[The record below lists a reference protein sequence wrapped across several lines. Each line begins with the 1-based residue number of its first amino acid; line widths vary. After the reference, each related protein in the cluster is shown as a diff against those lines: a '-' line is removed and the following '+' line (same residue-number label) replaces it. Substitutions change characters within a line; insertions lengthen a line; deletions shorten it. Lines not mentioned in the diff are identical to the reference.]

1 MGEGPGGVS
10 RINVPGLIDV
20 LRVDGAAAIEALAAD
35 SRIDRRYEKRGPLI
49 NRVVFGRIRSAL
61 QLDGAPLPP
70 VAPRGQTRPTATQ
83 AALEKR
89 LDGLVES
96 DPALGTGRAAMAPL
110 VAWVR
115 GGGRADDVGPIAQQA
130 VGNLFHEAYVADRES
145 WSAAR
150 TLGAAP
156 SNLNPFRLL
165 AWRITGRVER
175 ARALLADRVGRDP
188 AGLHATGVAIHNIVS
203 GLHEM
208 RRIYATPGLKERL
221 SPAAVLARCIV
232 PPEQVVRQAT
242 EAGSA
247 PAGAFTANT
256 LILLRLNRANAAA
269 PGYDTAFM
277 DGSWSA
283 CPARRWVPALFAS
296 LWRKAIAEGRP

>member
-1 MGEGPGGVS
+1 MS
-10 RINVPGLIDV
+10 RIAIPGLVDL

-35 SRIDRRYEKRGPLI
+35 SRIDRRYEKRGPLL
-49 NRVVFGRIRSAL
+49 NRVVLGRIRDAL

-70 VAPRGQTRPTATQ
+70 VAPRGPTRPTAAQ

-89 LDGLVES
+89 LDDLAEA
-96 DPALGTGRAAMAPL
+96 DPALGVGPAAMEAL

-115 GGGRADDVGPIAQQA
+115 GGAGDVGPIAQQA
-130 VGNLFHEAYVADRES
+130 VGNLFHDAYVADGDS

-165 AWRITGRVER
+165 FWRITHRVER
-175 ARALLADRVGRDP
+175 ARALLADKVGRDP
-188 AGLHATGVAIHNIVS
+188 VGLHATGVAIHNIVG
-203 GLHEM
+203 GLREM
-208 RRIYATPGLKERL
+208 RRIYATAGMKKRL
-221 SPAAVLARCIV
+221 STAAVVARCII
-232 PPEQVVRQAT
+232 PPEQVVRQPT

-247 PAGAFTANT
+247 QAGSFTADT

-283 CPARRWVPALFAS
+283 CPARRWVPALFANV
-296 LWRKAIAEGRP
+296 WQKATEDRP

>member
-1 MGEGPGGVS
+1 MS
-10 RINVPGLIDV
+10 RIIIPGLVDL

-35 SRIDRRYEKRGPLI
+35 SRIDRHYEKRGPLV
-49 NRVVFGRIRSAL
+49 NRIVFGRIRDAL

-70 VAPRGQTRPTATQ
+70 VAPRGPVRPTAAQ

-89 LDGLVES
+89 LGALAEA
-96 DPALGTGRAAMAPL
+96 DPALGMGPAAMAQL

-115 GGGRADDVGPIAQQA
+115 GGGSADDAGPIAQQA
-130 VGNLFHEAYVADRES
+130 VGNLFDDAYVADRDS
-145 WSAAR
+145 WAAAT

-165 AWRITGRVER
+165 FWRITHRVER
-175 ARALLADRVGRDP
+175 ARALLADKVGRDP
-188 AGLHATGVAIHNIVS
+188 VGLHATGVAIHNIVN
-203 GLHEM
+203 GLREM
-208 RRIYATPGLKERL
+208 RRIYATPGMKERL
-221 SPAAVLARCIV
+221 SAAAVVARCIV
-232 PPEQVVRQAT
+232 PPEQVVRQPT

-247 PAGAFTANT
+247 QAGRFTANT
-256 LILLRLNRANAAA
+256 LILLRLNKANAAA

-283 CPARRWVPALFAS
+283 CPARRWVPALFANV
-296 LWRKAIAEGRP
+296 WQKAMEERP